1 METHALRRLMAYVGQ
16 IVLLLCLSAAGH
28 GLPTV
33 LPALQT
39 HIADAK
45 VLVLSNDIVKNNKSY
60 Q

>member
-1 METHALRRLMAYVGQ
+1 MANVGQ
-16 IVLLLCLSAAGH
+16 TALLLGAAGH

-33 LPALQT
+33 LTALQT
-39 HIADAK
+39 LLADAK